1 MKKMISILGGILLLA
16 SCSSTETRQPSQVTG
31 QVGLSGNSDTDI
43 RYEATCDVFISQDD
57 FLVKNLRRA
66 LEARGFILRPLASPE
81 WGMRLEQAQSNE
93 LFFTAYGNS
102 TCSDGKC
109 DYRYSGQVIRIY
121 KEANGERKKYQVD
134 GISVW
139 GTAKIKNIEKEI
151 LEKVAQG
158 FAERTYVCRPR

>member
-1 MKKMISILGGILLLA
+1 MKKIISLTSFLFLVTA
-16 SCSSTETRQPSQVTG
+16 CSSIQQTRQPNQVTG
-31 QVGLSGNSDTDI
+31 QVGLNTSVDI
-43 RYEATCDVFISQDD
+43 RYEETCDVFIAQDD
-57 FLVKNLRRA
+57 FQAKALRQA
-66 LEARGFILRPLASPE
+66 LQERGFILRPLASTE
-81 WGMRLEQAQSNE
+81 WGTRLAQAQTNE

-109 DYRYSGQVIRIY
+109 DYSYAGQVIRMY
-121 KEANGERKKYQVD
+121 KEANGERKKYQLD

-139 GTAKIKNIEKEI
+139 GKTKVKNLQKEI